1 MLDGAAG
8 TLELAAG
15 DDVRFV
21 DEAVLVADGFST
33 TRIGSRSVVSA
44 TNERAGSGVGLDSAE
59 TFKRGLVGVA
69 EPVRCGAADVG
80 G

>member
-1 MLDGAAG
+1 LLDGAAG

-21 DEAVLVADGFST
+21 EEAVLVADGFST
-33 TRIGSRSVVSA
+33 TRIGSRSDDSA
-44 TNERAGSGVGLDSAE
+44 MNVRGGGAGGVASAE
-59 TFKRGLVGVA
+59 TFKRGLAGGA